1 MVGDDALILI
11 ERDFAFNDLGVGGV
25 SESAEYSTAH
35 DLFIFT
41 GVMVAD
47 DDFFNSLIA
56 ADIFDCAVEMKCYIW
71 SVFRPLNHHC

>member
-1 MVGDDALILI
+1 MVGYDALILI
-11 ERDFAFNDLGVGGV
+11 KRDFAFNDLGVGSV
-25 SESAEYSTAH
+25 SESAEYSSAG